1 MGSVNSSRYGSL
13 AKTNGGLKL
22 LHVNKRNHDLLSITR
37 LVTIFDAYD
46 SEEEAV
52 KSFDRPAG
60 SAATSAVW
68 PRRPERLRPYRERGL
83 CRLRG
88 QPREQGSCRVARQ
101 IRDVQPLRQLASA
114 RGVHLHGRHRRAPI
128 ERGLDGR
135 PTVWILPP
143 A

>member
-1 MGSVNSSRYGSL
+1 MRLEIAERQIGAVTILDLSGKLTIDQDAQRLKDKINSLIHQQHTKVVLNLGEVSYIDSGGLGQLVSSYGSL

-60 SAATSAVW
+60 SAATSAV
-68 PRRPERLRPYRERGL
+68 
-83 CRLRG
+83 
-88 QPREQGSCRVARQ
+88 
-101 IRDVQPLRQLASA
+101 
-114 RGVHLHGRHRRAPI
+114 
-128 ERGLDGR
+128 
-135 PTVWILPP
+135 
-143 A
+143 

>member
-1 MGSVNSSRYGSL
+1 MRLEIAERQIGAVTILDLSGKLTIDQDAQRLKDKINSLIHQQHTKVVLNLGDVSYIDSGGLGQLVSSYGSL

-60 SAATSAVW
+60 SAAASAV
-68 PRRPERLRPYRERGL
+68 
-83 CRLRG
+83 
-88 QPREQGSCRVARQ
+88 
-101 IRDVQPLRQLASA
+101 
-114 RGVHLHGRHRRAPI
+114 
-128 ERGLDGR
+128 
-135 PTVWILPP
+135 
-143 A
+143 